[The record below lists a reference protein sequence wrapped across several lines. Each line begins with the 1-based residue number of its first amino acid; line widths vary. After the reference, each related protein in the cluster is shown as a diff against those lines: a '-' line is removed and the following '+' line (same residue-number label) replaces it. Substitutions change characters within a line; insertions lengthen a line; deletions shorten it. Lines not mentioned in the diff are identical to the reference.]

1 MVIEN
6 KLIIMKEEMDIFC
19 YYESV
24 MVLRMKLIL
33 GLEKYYEC

>member
-6 KLIIMKEEMDIFC
+6 KLIIMKEEIDIFC
-19 YYESV
+19 CYESV

-33 GLEKYYEC
+33 GLEKNDEC